1 MDSIIARRAD
11 AEKINLENIA
21 TLAEQAKKSEREDK
35 YKNLKTLYD
44 NYDAVVKRDYLKMI
58 AALGNLATACHNIA
72 KGTPSGVIL
81 DPKTINKAVLFVAAI
96 PVAPGIAGFVPAPPD
111 LLTAQARILRDAV
124 KVNLDFIRDVT
135 AIVAEIKV
143 YRLERISLKDTTRD
157 AYHPST
163 ATDPAADEIIRQRE
177 ELCKLQ
183 DKFLENMAD
192 NFQDLDMTLMSEIE
206 AELETGNFNNKEDI
220 KTLFPKISKLMAAIG
235 ENAAKAMVYERDFFR
250 SRDMTATGIT
260 TQHALKVFKALKSY
274 ESKVF
279 GTLHF
284 NPMPNVARM
293 AMQFTAYKNRA
304 EAVIGSGNYAADK
317 AIEQKFK
324 QEEKAGKPLDTAARA
339 FVMEEELKR

>member
-1 MDSIIARRAD
+1 MLII
-11 AEKINLENIA
+11 LQPQP
-21 TLAEQAKKSEREDK
+21 TLQ
-35 YKNLKTLYD
+35 
-44 NYDAVVKRDYLKMI
+44 
-58 AALGNLATACHNIA
+58 
-72 KGTPSGVIL
+72 
-81 DPKTINKAVLFVAAI
+81 
-96 PVAPGIAGFVPAPPD
+96 
-111 LLTAQARILRDAV
+111 
-124 KVNLDFIRDVT
+124 
-135 AIVAEIKV
+135 
-143 YRLERISLKDTTRD
+143 
-157 AYHPST
+157 
-163 ATDPAADEIIRQRE
+163 ADEIIRQRE

-304 EAVIGSGNYAADK
+304 EAVIGSGNYAQIRQLSRSSNK
-317 AIEQKFK
+317 K
-324 QEEKAGKPLDTAARA
+324 
-339 FVMEEELKR
+339 KRLVSH